1 MAKSDIIL
9 NDNNVEVKGALK
21 VSDTSTSSAA
31 TVLITSGAV
40 IAKGMHSESANI
52 KDIYSN
58 QVMLG
63 AIGNN
68 EPSGKNGKITMLNAQ
83 GKIVLT
89 IEAKNVP
96 KITVAGIGELIGQ
109 LQLLKLKVNLL
120 ESKIRQLERRNP

>member
-40 IAKGMHSESANI
+40 IAKRLLSESANI

-96 KITVAGIGELIGQ
+96 KISVAGFGDLISELAILKIKVKQ
-109 LQLLKLKVNLL
+109 LELKV
-120 ESKIRQLERRNP
+120 KQLERRNP